1 MAYKFLKMVVLQ
13 KILKYVVEYYE
24 KRFFGIFVFQQCLLF
39 FLFALFLFYDHFP
52 SSVRVEPVATKGYIF
67 FAKCAPIS
75 ATTTWKALRF
85 NANSKINDEEGSVL
99 TVTCF

>member
-67 FAKCAPIS
+67 
-75 ATTTWKALRF
+75 WQ
-85 NANSKINDEEGSVL
+85 NVL
-99 TVTCF
+99 LFLLPQHGKLLGLTLIPK